1 MKNLIDL
8 VKTENVGA
16 FRDAVKAELNRR
28 FEKAYENIMGE
39 TIERMGMKY
48 HEPSIEESFK
58 VVDETVVDLDEA
70 CKDMKP
76 EVEPSDEPSK
86 KDKVEDEKD
95 EVKDS
100 MEESVK
106 KEEDEDEESDDDSD
120 EDSDE
125 DDDDEKECDKDDD
138 KSDSEDDDDEED
150 DDKDEDDEKPQVLK
164 EKK

>member
-48 HEPSIEESFK
+48 HEPSIEESFE

-106 KEEDEDEESDDDSD
+106 KEEDEDEESDDDD
-120 EDSDE
+120 DDSDE

-138 KSDSEDDDDEED
+138 KSDSEDDDDD
-150 DDKDEDDEKPQVLK
+150 DEEDDEKPQVLK

>member
-48 HEPSIEESFK
+48 HEPSIEESFE
-58 VVDETVVDLDEA
+58 VVEETVVDLDEA

-106 KEEDEDEESDDDSD
+106 QEEDEDEESDDDD
-120 EDSDE
+120 DDSDE
-125 DDDDEKECDKDDD
+125 DDADEQECDKDDD
-138 KSDSEDDDDEED
+138 KSDSEDDDD

>member
-48 HEPSIEESFK
+48 HEPSIEESFE

-120 EDSDE
+120 ED
-125 DDDDEKECDKDDD
+125 DDDEKECDKDDD
-138 KSDSEDDDDEED
+138 DKSDSEDDDEED

>member
-106 KEEDEDEESDDDSD
+106 KEEDEDEESDDDD
-120 EDSDE
+120 DDSDE
-125 DDDDEKECDKDDD
+125 DDDDEKECGKDHD
-138 KSDSEDDDDEED
+138 KSDSVDDDDDEE
-150 DDKDEDDEKPQVLK
+150 DEDDEKPQVLK

>member
-106 KEEDEDEESDDDSD
+106 KEEDEDEESDDDD
-120 EDSDE
+120 DDSDE
-125 DDDDEKECDKDDD
+125 DDD
-138 KSDSEDDDDEED
+138 KSDSEDDDDDEED
-150 DDKDEDDEKPQVLK
+150 DDKDDDDEKSQVLK

>member
-48 HEPSIEESFK
+48 HEPSIEESFE

-106 KEEDEDEESDDDSD
+106 KEEDEDEESDDDD
-120 EDSDE
+120 DDSYE
-125 DDDDEKECDKDDD
+125 DDDDEKECDKD
-138 KSDSEDDDDEED
+138 SDDDDDEED

>member
-106 KEEDEDEESDDDSD
+106 KEEDEDEESDDDD
-120 EDSDE
+120 DDSDE
-125 DDDDEKECDKDDD
+125 DEDEKECDKDDD
-138 KSDSEDDDDEED
+138 KSDSEDDDDDEE
-150 DDKDEDDEKPQVLK
+150 DEKPQVLK

>member
-48 HEPSIEESFK
+48 HEPSIEESFE
-58 VVDETVVDLDEA
+58 VVEETVVDLDEA

-106 KEEDEDEESDDDSD
+106 KEEDEDEESDDDD
-120 EDSDE
+120 DDSDE
-125 DDDDEKECDKDDD
+125 DDDEKECDKDDD
-138 KSDSEDDDDEED
+138 KSDSEDDDADEDE
-150 DDKDEDDEKPQVLK
+150 DKDEDDEKPQVLK

>member
-106 KEEDEDEESDDDSD
+106 KEEDEDEESDDDD
-120 EDSDE
+120 DDSDE
-125 DDDDEKECDKDDD
+125 DDEKECDKDYD
-138 KSDSEDDDDEED
+138 KSDSEDDDEED

>member
-106 KEEDEDEESDDDSD
+106 KEEDEDEESDDD
-120 EDSDE
+120 DSDE
-125 DDDDEKECDKDDD
+125 DDEKECDKDDD
-138 KSDSEDDDDEED
+138 KSDSEDDDDD
-150 DDKDEDDEKPQVLK
+150 DDEEDDEKPQVLK

>member
-28 FEKAYENIMGE
+28 LEKAYENIMAE
-39 TIERMGMKY
+39 AIERMGMKY

-106 KEEDEDEESDDDSD
+106 KEEDEDEESDDD
-120 EDSDE
+120 DSDE
-125 DDDDEKECDKDDD
+125 DDDDDDKECDKD
-138 KSDSEDDDDEED
+138 SEDDDAEED

>member
-28 FEKAYENIMGE
+28 FEKAYENIMAE

-106 KEEDEDEESDDDSD
+106 KEEDEDEESDDDD

-125 DDDDEKECDKDDD
+125 DDDEKECDKDDD
-138 KSDSEDDDDEED
+138 KSDSEDDDD
-150 DDKDEDDEKPQVLK
+150 DEDDEKPQVLK

>member
-48 HEPSIEESFK
+48 HEPSIEESFE

-100 MEESVK
+100 MEESFEVV
-106 KEEDEDEESDDDSD
+106 EETVVDLDDSD
-120 EDSDE
+120 E
-125 DDDDEKECDKDDD
+125 DDDEKECDKDDD
-138 KSDSEDDDDEED
+138 KSDSDEDDDED

>member
-106 KEEDEDEESDDDSD
+106 KEEDEDEESDDDD
-120 EDSDE
+120 DDSDE

-138 KSDSEDDDDEED
+138 KSDSEDDDEED
-150 DDKDEDDEKPQVLK
+150 DDKDDDDDKPQVLK

>member
-48 HEPSIEESFK
+48 HEPSIEESFE
-58 VVDETVVDLDEA
+58 VVDETVVDLDET

-106 KEEDEDEESDDDSD
+106 REEDEDEESDDDD
-120 EDSDE
+120 DDSDE
-125 DDDDEKECDKDDD
+125 DDDDEKECDKDSD
-138 KSDSEDDDDEED
+138 KDDDED

>member
-48 HEPSIEESFK
+48 HEPSIEESFE

-106 KEEDEDEESDDDSD
+106 KEEDEESDDDD
-120 EDSDE
+120 DDSDE
-125 DDDDEKECDKDDD
+125 DDDDEKECDKDED
-138 KSDSEDDDDEED
+138 KSDSEDDDDDDED

>member
-106 KEEDEDEESDDDSD
+106 KEEDEDEESDDDD
-120 EDSDE
+120 DDSDE
-125 DDDDEKECDKDDD
+125 DDDEKECDKDDD

>member
-106 KEEDEDEESDDDSD
+106 KEEDEDEESDDDD
-120 EDSDE
+120 DDSDE

-138 KSDSEDDDDEED
+138 KSDSEDDDDDED

>member
-106 KEEDEDEESDDDSD
+106 KEEDEDEESDDDD
-120 EDSDE
+120 DDSDE
-125 DDDDEKECDKDDD
+125 DDDEKECDKDDD
-138 KSDSEDDDDEED
+138 KSDSEDDDDDEED

>member
-48 HEPSIEESFK
+48 HEPSIEESFE

-106 KEEDEDEESDDDSD
+106 KEEDEDEESDDDD
-120 EDSDE
+120 DDSDE
-125 DDDDEKECDKDDD
+125 DDDEKECDKDDD
-138 KSDSEDDDDEED
+138 KSDSEDDDDDEED
-150 DDKDEDDEKPQVLK
+150 DDKPQVLK

>member
-120 EDSDE
+120 ED
-125 DDDDEKECDKDDD
+125 DDDEKECDKDDD
-138 KSDSEDDDDEED
+138 KSDSEDDDDDE
-150 DDKDEDDEKPQVLK
+150 EDDEKPQVLK

>member
-48 HEPSIEESFK
+48 HEPSIEESFE

-106 KEEDEDEESDDDSD
+106 KEEDEDEESDDDD
-120 EDSDE
+120 DSDE
-125 DDDDEKECDKDDD
+125 DEDDDEKECDKDDD
-138 KSDSEDDDDEED
+138 KSDSEDDDDDDEED
-150 DDKDEDDEKPQVLK
+150 DDKDEKPQVLK

>member
-106 KEEDEDEESDDDSD
+106 KEEDEDEESDDD
-120 EDSDE
+120 DSDE

-150 DDKDEDDEKPQVLK
+150 DEKPQVLK

>member
-48 HEPSIEESFK
+48 HEPSIEESFE

-106 KEEDEDEESDDDSD
+106 KEEDEDEESDDDD
-120 EDSDE
+120 DDS

-138 KSDSEDDDDEED
+138 KSDSEDDDD
-150 DDKDEDDEKPQVLK
+150 DEDDEKPQVLK

>member
-106 KEEDEDEESDDDSD
+106 KEEDEDEESDDDD
-120 EDSDE
+120 DDSDE
-125 DDDDEKECDKDDD
+125 DDDDEKECDKDED

>member
-48 HEPSIEESFK
+48 HEPSIEESFE
-58 VVDETVVDLDEA
+58 VVEETVVDLDEA

-106 KEEDEDEESDDDSD
+106 KEEDEDEESDDDD
-120 EDSDE
+120 DDSDE
-125 DDDDEKECDKDDD
+125 DDDDEKECDKDHD
-138 KSDSEDDDDEED
+138 KSDSEDDDDDE
-150 DDKDEDDEKPQVLK
+150 EDDEKPQVLK

>member
-48 HEPSIEESFK
+48 HEPSIEESFE
-58 VVDETVVDLDEA
+58 VVEETVVDLDEA

-106 KEEDEDEESDDDSD
+106 KEEDEDEESDDD
-120 EDSDE
+120 DSDE

-138 KSDSEDDDDEED
+138 KSDSEDDDDDEED
-150 DDKDEDDEKPQVLK
+150 DDKDDDKPQVLK

>member
-48 HEPSIEESFK
+48 HEPSIEESFE

-106 KEEDEDEESDDDSD
+106 KEEDEDEESDDDDDSD
-120 EDSDE
+120 ED
-125 DDDDEKECDKDDD
+125 DDDDEKECDKDSD
-138 KSDSEDDDDEED
+138 KDDDDED
-150 DDKDEDDEKPQVLK
+150 DDKDEDEDDEKPQVLK

>member
-48 HEPSIEESFK
+48 HEPSIEESFE

-106 KEEDEDEESDDDSD
+106 KEEDEDEESDDDDDDSD
-120 EDSDE
+120 ED
-125 DDDDEKECDKDDD
+125 DDDDEKECDKD
-138 KSDSEDDDDEED
+138 SED

>member
-48 HEPSIEESFK
+48 HEPSIEESFE

-106 KEEDEDEESDDDSD
+106 KEEDDDEESDDDD
-120 EDSDE
+120 DDE
-125 DDDDEKECDKDDD
+125 DDDDEKECDKDSD
-138 KSDSEDDDDEED
+138 KDDDDDDDDDED

>member
-48 HEPSIEESFK
+48 HEPSIEESFE

-106 KEEDEDEESDDDSD
+106 KEEDEDEESDDD
-120 EDSDE
+120 
-125 DDDDEKECDKDDD
+125 DEKECDKDSD
-138 KSDSEDDDDEED
+138 KDDDDDED

>member
-48 HEPSIEESFK
+48 HEPSIEESFE

-70 CKDMKP
+70 CKDIKP

-106 KEEDEDEESDDDSD
+106 KEEDEDEESDDDDDDDSD
-120 EDSDE
+120 ED
-125 DDDDEKECDKDDD
+125 DDDDEKECDKDSD
-138 KSDSEDDDDEED
+138 KDDDDDED

>member
-120 EDSDE
+120 ED
-125 DDDDEKECDKDDD
+125 DDDEKECDKDHD
-138 KSDSEDDDDEED
+138 KSDSEDDDDDE
-150 DDKDEDDEKPQVLK
+150 EDDEKPQVLK

>member
-106 KEEDEDEESDDDSD
+106 KEEDEDEESDDDD
-120 EDSDE
+120 DDSDE
-125 DDDDEKECDKDDD
+125 DDDDEKECDKDND
-138 KSDSEDDDDEED
+138 KSDSEDDDDD
-150 DDKDEDDEKPQVLK
+150 DEEDDEKPQVLK

>member
-48 HEPSIEESFK
+48 HEPSIEESFE

-106 KEEDEDEESDDDSD
+106 KEEDEDEESDDDDDDSD
-120 EDSDE
+120 ED
-125 DDDDEKECDKDDD
+125 DDDDEKECDKDSD
-138 KSDSEDDDDEED
+138 KDEDDED

>member
-106 KEEDEDEESDDDSD
+106 KEEDEDEESDDDD
-120 EDSDE
+120 DDSDE
-125 DDDDEKECDKDDD
+125 DDDDEKECDKDED
-138 KSDSEDDDDEED
+138 KSDSEDDDEED

>member
-28 FEKAYENIMGE
+28 FEKAYENIMAE

-120 EDSDE
+120 ED
-125 DDDDEKECDKDDD
+125 DDEKECDKDDD
-138 KSDSEDDDDEED
+138 KSDSEDDDD
-150 DDKDEDDEKPQVLK
+150 DEDDEKPQVLK

>member
-106 KEEDEDEESDDDSD
+106 KEEDEDEESDDDD
-120 EDSDE
+120 DDSDE
-125 DDDDEKECDKDDD
+125 DDEKECDKDDD

-150 DDKDEDDEKPQVLK
+150 DEKPQVLK

>member
-48 HEPSIEESFK
+48 HEPSIEESFE

-106 KEEDEDEESDDDSD
+106 KEEDEDEESDDDD
-120 EDSDE
+120 DDSDE
-125 DDDDEKECDKDDD
+125 DDDEKECDKDDD
-138 KSDSEDDDDEED
+138 KSDSEDDDEED

>member
-48 HEPSIEESFK
+48 HEPSIEESFE

-106 KEEDEDEESDDDSD
+106 KEEDEDEESDDDD
-120 EDSDE
+120 DDSDE

-138 KSDSEDDDDEED
+138 KSDSEDDDEED
-150 DDKDEDDEKPQVLK
+150 DDKDEEDEKPQVLK